1 MENFNKAMADLK
13 AILATTTDKSNA
25 ASMERLRK
33 VFAAEEVLRIAV
45 KEIFAGFDSGKYTE
59 ENFGA
64 DNIAAVEAAVER
76 YNINLN

>member
-1 MENFNKAMADLK
+1 MEKFNSALADLK

-25 ASMERLRK
+25 ATMERLKK
-33 VFAAEEVLRIAV
+33 VFAAHENLRAAV

-64 DNIAAVEAAVER
+64 DNIVAVEAAVER
-76 YNINLN
+76 YDINLN